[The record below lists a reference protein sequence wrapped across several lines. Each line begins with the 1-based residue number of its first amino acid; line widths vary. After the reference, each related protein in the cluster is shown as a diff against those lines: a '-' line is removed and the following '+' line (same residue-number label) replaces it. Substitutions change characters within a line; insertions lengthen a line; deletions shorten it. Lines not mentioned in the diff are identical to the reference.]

1 MHGSERW
8 LRIWDL
14 FDRIVELPQGQRA
27 QALQKLEGDEAIHT
41 EVEALLRA
49 NDNDRDTS
57 PASGNDPAPRLSP
70 GTQVGCW
77 QVESLVG
84 RGGMGEVY
92 LSHRTG
98 NDFQQRAALK
108 LLMAIDSAEDRARFA
123 AERRILARLEHPGIA
138 HLLDGGEHDGMPYAV
153 IEYVEGTSLTTH
165 TRTLPLAARLELVL
179 QACAAVSH
187 AHQHLIIHRDLKP
200 ANMLVTPEGR
210 LKLLDFGIAKRLS
223 PVTRESEEATQVI
236 RASPDYCAPEQLS
249 GEPVSTATDVYAL
262 GVVLYEILAGQ
273 RPWQLGGLPI
283 IRAMERLSLHDPMP
297 PSKRLSGAERHAVR
311 GDLDSIVLKA
321 MQVNPLQRYP
331 TVDALADD
339 LRAHLE
345 QRPVKARNAT
355 FSYLLVRR
363 LQRHRTA
370 FALTGA
376 LFASLAVGLVALT
389 LQTRETAMERDNA
402 RREADRNGAVR
413 QYLTLMFRSA
423 SERQANDEV
432 SARDVLNEAAQR
444 VHEQFVDDPDS
455 RADIMLSLAELY
467 FQLNDYTGARPL
479 LEQLLAEGKKDVRA
493 DVRAMA
499 MHDLAQINFRENHK
513 ADAVELLEQAQAYWT
528 RQPGFDPQLLDSRLL
543 QAQIEQ
549 AQGDPQRALTTLQD
563 ALPLRIALSG
573 REHRDTAVLIN
584 NLGSASYQAGRFE
597 EAVTYLKQANDIWA
611 ALGQDRSADALNTLN
626 NWAGAEVQLGNAEQ
640 AVGVFRRAL
649 TLRREL
655 YGPSAALA
663 ALINNLGKTLNVL
676 GQHQAA
682 LPLLHEAMAMA
693 TEHAGGDANTITLS
707 AALGLV
713 DALAGSAQPLQ
724 AQETLEWLHPRIIDN
739 YGEQHPLAAMLEI
752 SRARALHAA
761 GDAVQASR
769 SLALAAQ
776 RLQALGPVGTRPLEQ
791 VRQLEREWRL

>member
-1 MHGSERW
+1 MHDSEHW
-8 LRIWDL
+8 LRVWEL
-14 FDRIVELPQGQRA
+14 FDRIVELPSAQRA
-27 QALQKLEGDEAIHT
+27 DALRELEDDEAVRA
-41 EVEALLRA
+41 EVAALLRA
-49 NDNDRDTS
+49 NDSHGESS
-57 PASGNDPAPRLSP
+57 PAADGSEQAPRLWP
-70 GTQVGCW
+70 GTEVGCW
-77 QVESLVG
+77 QVQSLLG

-92 LSHRTG
+92 LSHRVG

-108 LLMAIDSAEDRARFA
+108 LLMAFDSAEDRARFA

-138 HLLDGGEHDGMPYAV
+138 HLLDGGEHEGMPYAV
-153 IEYVEGTSLTTH
+153 MEYVEGVALTAH
-165 TRTLPLAARLELVL
+165 ARGLPLAARLELVL

-223 PVTRESEEATQVI
+223 PLSREAEEATQVI

-262 GVVLYEILAGQ
+262 GVVMYELLAGQ

-283 IRAMERLSLHDPMP
+283 IRAMERLSLQDPVP
-297 PSKRLSGAERHAVR
+297 PSKRLTGSERHAVR

-321 MQVNPLQRYP
+321 MQVNPQHRYP
-331 TVDALADD
+331 TVDAFADD

-355 FSYLLVRR
+355 FGYLLARR

-370 FALTGA
+370 FALTAA
-376 LFASLAVGLVALT
+376 LFASLAIGLVALT

-402 RREADRNGAVR
+402 RREAARNDAVR
-413 QYLTLMFRSA
+413 QYLSLMFRSA
-423 SERQANDEV
+423 GEREANDEV
-432 SARDVLNEAAQR
+432 SARDVLNEAAR
-444 VHEQFVDDPDS
+444 RIHEQFADDPDS
-455 RADIMLSLAELY
+455 RADISLALAELY

-479 LEQLLAEGKKDVRA
+479 LEQLLEEDDVRA

-499 MHDLAQINFRENHK
+499 MHDLAQVNFRENHK
-513 ADAVELLEQAQAYWT
+513 ADAAELLQQAQAYWM
-528 RQPGFDPQLLDSRLL
+528 QEPGFEPQLLDSRLL
-543 QAQIEQ
+543 QAQLEQ
-549 AQGDPQRALTTLQD
+549 AQGDPQRALATLKD
-563 ALPLRIALSG
+563 TLPGRIALSG

-584 NLGSASYQAGRFE
+584 NLGTAYYQAAQFE
-597 EAVTYLKQANDIWA
+597 EAVTYLQQAYDIWT

-626 NWAGAEVQLGNAEQ
+626 NWAGAEVQLGRAVQ
-640 AVGVFRRAL
+640 AVDIFRRAL
-649 TLRREL
+649 ALRRDL

-676 GQHQAA
+676 GHHLEA
-682 LPLLHEAMAMA
+682 LPLLREAMAMA

-707 AALGLV
+707 AGLGLV
-713 DALAGSAQPLQ
+713 DALAATAQPLQ
-724 AQETLEWLHPRIIDN
+724 AQETLDWLQPRIIDN
-739 YGEQHPLAAMLEI
+739 YGEQHPLAAMLEV

-761 GDAVQASR
+761 GNTTGARQ
-769 SLALAAQ
+769 SLALARQ
-776 RLQALGPVGTRPLEQ
+776 LMEALGPAGKRALEQ
-791 VRQLEREWRL
+791 IRELEQQWDP

>member
-1 MHGSERW
+1 MHDSEHW
-8 LRIWDL
+8 LRVWEL
-14 FDRIVELPQGQRA
+14 FDRIVELPSA
-27 QALQKLEGDEAIHT
+27 QHADALRELEADEAVRA
-41 EVEALLRA
+41 EVAALLRA
-49 NDNDRDTS
+49 NDNHGEST
-57 PASGNDPAPRLSP
+57 PAADGSEQAPRLPP
-70 GTQVGCW
+70 GTRIGCW
-77 QVESLVG
+77 QAQSLLG

-92 LSHRTG
+92 LSHRVG

-108 LLMAIDSAEDRARFA
+108 LLMAFDSAEDRARFA

-138 HLLDGGEHDGMPYAV
+138 HLLDGGEHEGMPYAV
-153 IEYVEGTSLTTH
+153 MEYVEGVTLTAH
-165 TRTLPLAARLELVL
+165 ARALPLAARLELML

-223 PVTRESEEATQVI
+223 PLSREAEEATQVI

-283 IRAMERLSLHDPMP
+283 IRAMERLSLQDPIP
-297 PSKRLSGAERHAVR
+297 PSKRLTGIEQHAVR

-321 MQVNPLQRYP
+321 MQVNPQHRYP

-355 FSYLLVRR
+355 FGYLLARR

-370 FALTGA
+370 FALAGA
-376 LFASLAVGLVALT
+376 LFASLAIGLVALT

-402 RREADRNGAVR
+402 RREAARNDAVR
-413 QYLTLMFRSA
+413 QYLSLMFRSA

-444 VHEQFVDDPDS
+444 IHEQFADDPDS
-455 RADIMLSLAELY
+455 RADISLSLAELY

-479 LEQLLAEGKKDVRA
+479 LEQLLDEGKDVRA

-499 MHDLAQINFRENHK
+499 MHDLAQVNFRENHK
-513 ADAVELLEQAQAYWT
+513 ADAAELLHQAQAYWM
-528 RQPGFDPQLLDSRLL
+528 QEPGFEPQLLDSRLL

-549 AQGDPQRALTTLQD
+549 AQGDPQRALATLKE

-573 REHRDTAVLIN
+573 RENRDTAVLIN
-584 NLGSASYQAGRFE
+584 NLGSAHYQAGEFE
-597 EAVTYLKQANDIWA
+597 EAVNYSRQANAIWA

-626 NWAGAEVQLGNAEQ
+626 NWAGAEVQLGHADR
-640 AVGVFRRAL
+640 AVDIFRRAL
-649 TLRREL
+649 TLRRDL

-676 GQHQAA
+676 GNHLEA

-707 AALGLV
+707 AGLGLV
-713 DALAGSAQPLQ
+713 DALAATAQPLQ
-724 AQETLEWLHPRIIDN
+724 AQETLDWLQPRIIDN
-739 YGEQHPLAAMLEI
+739 YGEQHPLAAMLEV

-761 GDAVQASR
+761 GKTTEARQA
-769 SLALAAQ
+769 LALATQ
-776 RLQALGPVGTRPLEQ
+776 LVEALGPAGKRALEQ
-791 VRQLEREWRL
+791 IRELEQQWNP